1 MFKSCYF
8 IILQHVGMKKLKI
21 LKKKFRFGL
30 RKIFSPLKTF
40 GYNFW
45 TEGQIEKFIGIK
57 NDPLVFL
64 RGVSMKKSYFTP
76 KWVFSFFHF
85 GHFQKILA
93 AILLIFFIQSNW
105 CTLALSTWEFIS
117 KRKFNIRR
125 TVFPVGPG
133 LRHSRSKNPEFQKI
147 PTHNWE
153 IISKNLKTNWILILY
168 ELSEKKY
175 NGWKFDRPSRIGK
188 YTYGLSDILCR
199 SSTLLCMFRQT

>member
-1 MFKSCYF
+1 MLKSCYF

-64 RGVSMKKSYFTP
+64 RGVSMKKSHFTP

-85 GHFQKILA
+85 GHFQKIPA
-93 AILLIFFIQSNW
+93 AILLIFLTHSNW

-125 TVFPVGPG
+125 TVFPVGPV

-147 PTHNWE
+147 PTRKWGPNFKKP
-153 IISKNLKTNWILILY
+153 KNELNTHLIWNFR
-168 ELSEKKY
+168 KKIQ
-175 NGWKFDRPSRIGK
+175 WVKI
-188 YTYGLSDILCR
+188 
-199 SSTLLCMFRQT
+199 RQTVPHREVHIWT

>member
-1 MFKSCYF
+1 MWVWKS
-8 IILQHVGMKKLKI
+8 LKFWR
-21 LKKKFRFGL
+21 KKFRFGL

-64 RGVSMKKSYFTP
+64 RGVSMKKSHFTP

-93 AILLIFFIQSNW
+93 AILLIFFIQCNW

-125 TVFPVGPG
+125 TVFSPVQVLG
-133 LRHSRSKNPEFQKI
+133 RSRSKNQEFQKI
-147 PTHNWE
+147 PTRKWGSNFKKP
-153 IISKNLKTNWILILY
+153 KN
-168 ELSEKKY
+168 ELNTHFTWNFRKK
-175 NGWKFDRPSRIGK
+175 NSMGENSTDRPA
-188 YTYGLSDILCR
+188 
-199 SSTLLCMFRQT
+199 